1 MSSRLTL
8 DPDLPEVDDL
18 LSLFLQD
25 TPLLDVR
32 APVEFEEGAFP
43 NTLNRPLIDNEERH
57 RIGKTYKDL
66 GQDAAIELGL
76 TLVSG
81 DKKQQRVQAWRE
93 FAQAHPNG
101 VLYCFRGG
109 LRSKTAQ
116 QWLHET
122 GIDLPRV
129 KGGYKAMRRFLIDQL
144 EANAQRM
151 RPVVLGGR
159 TGVGKTRF
167 LRRCT
172 PHLDLEGLAWHRGS
186 AFGRHATPQPPQVTF
201 ENTLSIQL
209 LRLVQGGNPHFVA
222 EDESRNIGARHIPMP
237 FFEHFSQAPVV
248 VLEAGL
254 DERIEVTLQE
264 YVHDAL
270 GEYRELYGDT
280 EGFSRWA
287 EYLQGSL
294 DRIQRRLGGDRH
306 QRISHTLREALHR
319 HEQAGDS
326 EAHREWIRQLLVNY
340 YDSMYEY
347 QLEKKKDRICFSGDH
362 HAVSE
367 FLHSEYDIGVAPNF
381 DIE

>member
-8 DPDLPEVDDL
+8 DPDLLEVDDL

-25 TPLLDVR
+25 TPLLDLR

-57 RIGKTYKDL
+57 QIGKTYKDL

-116 QWLHET
+116 QWLHEA

-144 EANAQRM
+144 ESSAQQM
-151 RPVVLGGR
+151 RPVVIGGR

-167 LRRCT
+167 LQRCT

-186 AFGRHATPQPPQVTF
+186 AFGRHATPQPPQVSF
-201 ENTLSIQL
+201 ENALSIQL
-209 LRLVQGGNPHFVA
+209 LQLVHGGNPYFVA
-222 EDESRNIGARHIPMP
+222 EDESRNIGARHIPMA
-237 FFEHFSQAPVV
+237 FFEQFSKAPVV
-248 VLEAGL
+248 VLEATL
-254 DERIEVTLQE
+254 EERIDVTEQE

-270 GEYRELYGDT
+270 AEYRGIYGDK
-280 EGFSRWA
+280 EGFRRWA
-287 EYLQGSL
+287 DYLRDSL
-294 DRIQRRLGGDRH
+294 DRIHRRLGGENHKKIGRRLQD
-306 QRISHTLREALHR
+306 ALTEHERTGESATHR
-319 HEQAGDS
+319 Q
-326 EAHREWIRQLLVNY
+326 WIESLLTDY
-340 YDSMYEY
+340 YDSMYNY
-347 QLEKKKDRICFSGDH
+347 QLEKKQERIRFTGDRSG
-362 HAVSE
+362 VSQ
-367 FLHSEYDIGVAPNF
+367 FLSEEYE
-381 DIE
+381 IEISPT